1 MNAPTKFPLD
11 VEPAAA
17 LGKAGPTPADLT
29 ITVRDERFGRDQKPG
44 RWWLN
49 NDPVATAW
57 HNALSATFPRGEA
70 FFIEAV
76 KAHREGAGPK
86 LEAEIRAFIKQE
98 INHTREHIA
107 FNRAAVDA
115 GYDLDAID
123 QRVAANLEL
132 TKDRPAIL
140 NLAVTMALEHYTA
153 MMAQE
158 FLANPQHFAGAEPE
172 TAAMWRW
179 HAVEE
184 IEHKG
189 VAYDTWLHATKDW
202 TRYRRWKV
210 KSLMMLIVT
219 MNFIRNRWQD
229 TIELLRQDGLT
240 GWKVKAK
247 LAWYLVGTPGVL
259 RRIFPAWCSYFLP
272 GFHPWNHDDRA
283 LISKHD
289 SEFKGAVLA

>member
-229 TIELLRQDGLT
+229 TLELLKQDGLT

-289 SEFKGAVLA
+289 SEFKDAVLA